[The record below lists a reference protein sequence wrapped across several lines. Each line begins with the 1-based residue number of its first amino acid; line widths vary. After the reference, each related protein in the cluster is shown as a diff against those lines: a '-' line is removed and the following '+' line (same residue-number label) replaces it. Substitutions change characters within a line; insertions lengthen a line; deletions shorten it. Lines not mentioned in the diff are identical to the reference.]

1 MKNLKPINSKD
12 DLIKAY
18 PDRFKG
24 IGKFPG
30 TYNIYLKEDAIPVVH
45 TPRKCPIAIR
55 PLVDKKLDKLLEQD
69 IIVPV
74 TEPTDWVSSLA
85 YSWKADG
92 DLRTCLNPTHL
103 NKAIRQDHYRTS
115 TLEEITHELAG
126 STKVTKVDGSS
137 SYYCIVLDYES
148 SLLTTFNTHRGR
160 FRFVRLPFGLACAQD
175 IFQRMMDQILDH
187 CEGAIGIA
195 DDIIIHGK
203 DDAEHDRRLHKFMK
217 VTREHGL
224 VLNKK
229 KCEVKSNSVKFF
241 GCVYDKHGAHPDPS
255 KVSAIKEM
263 PAPQNKG
270 ELQSFLGMVTYLSPF
285 IPQLSSHT
293 ATLRGLLKT
302 DVEYSWNATYQVA
315 FDKLKSLVCEDTT
328 LRYFNMKKPVTI
340 QVDASGKG
348 LGAALIQDDGPVAF
362 ASKAL
367 TPTEQCYANNERE
380 LLACVFGAER
390 FRTYVFC
397 RHFTIESDHKSLEQ
411 ISMKNLADAPVRLQR
426 MLLRLQDYDF
436 TIKYRPGEEMVIADT
451 LSRYSPE
458 DTPEILLD
466 ISVNHVYINAE
477 KKRDY
482 QLAIKDDPLLSALA
496 YTIITRLPD
505 DIKDVP
511 KALRPYHGQRDS
523 LTVEDG
529 LILCG
534 EAIIVPP
541 GERKRSWNKSIKDT

>member
-12 DLIKAY
+12 DLIKVY
-18 PDRFKG
+18 PDQFEG

-30 TYNIYLKEDAIPVVH
+30 TYHIYLKEDAKPVVH
-45 TPRKCPIAIR
+45 TPRKCPIARR
-55 PLVDKKLDKLLEQD
+55 PLVDKKLDKLLEQEV
-69 IIVPV
+69 IVPV

-103 NKAIRQDHYRTS
+103 NKAIRRDHYRTP

-126 STKVTKVDGSS
+126 STKFTKVDGSS
-137 SYYCIVLDYES
+137 SYYCIVLNYES
-148 SLLTTFNTHRGR
+148 SLQTTFNTHRGR
-160 FRFVRLPFGLACAQD
+160 FVHLSFGLTCAQD
-175 IFQRMMDQILDH
+175 IFQRMINQILDR
-187 CEGAIGIA
+187 CKGVIGIA

-203 DDAEHDRRLHKFMK
+203 DGAEHDRRLHKFMK
-217 VTREHGL
+217 VTKEHGL

-229 KCEVKSNSVKFF
+229 KCQVKSNSVKFF
-241 GCVYDKHGAHPDPS
+241 GCVYNKHRAHPDPS

-263 PAPQNKG
+263 PAPQKKG

-328 LRYFNMKKPVTI
+328 LRYFNTKKPVTI

-348 LGAALIQDDGPVAF
+348 LGATLIQDDGPVTF

-367 TPTEQCYANNERE
+367 MPTEQHYANNERE
-380 LLACVFGAER
+380 LLTCVFSAEH
-390 FRTYVFC
+390 FWTYVFG
-397 RHFTIESDHKSLEQ
+397 RHFTIESGHKSLEQ
-411 ISMKNLADAPVRLQR
+411 ISIKNLADAPVCLQR
-426 MLLRLQDYDF
+426 ILLRLQDYDF
-436 TIKYRPGEEMVIADT
+436 TIRYRPGEDT
-451 LSRYSPE
+451 PE

-466 ISVNHVYINAE
+466 ISVNHVYIDAE
-477 KKRDY
+477 KK
-482 QLAIKDDPLLSALA
+482 
-496 YTIITRLPD
+496 
-505 DIKDVP
+505 
-511 KALRPYHGQRDS
+511 
-523 LTVEDG
+523 
-529 LILCG
+529 
-534 EAIIVPP
+534 
-541 GERKRSWNKSIKDT
+541 